1 MSMEPAADAAS
12 TPIATTRSAARAA
25 AGTAMLGGAAV
36 ELSGVTIQ
44 YERPGDEPLSIVR
57 DYDLVLQRGA
67 MHCLAGRSGS
77 GKTSILRVAA
87 GLVPPAAGSVTWE
100 GLEITGLS
108 DDVVTTRRRT
118 HLGYLDQRGSLVPG
132 LTALE
137 NVLLPAIPDRR
148 TRELSRKARD
158 ILHRLGVGPRA
169 THYPDRLS
177 GGERQRV
184 AFARAL
190 LLGPAVIMAD
200 EPTASLDR
208 GTADQLIALL
218 RTLAEDGIA
227 VLVASH
233 DEHLIAA
240 ADSRTVLQ

>member
-1 MSMEPAADAAS
+1 MTTDTQDAAS
-12 TPIATTRSAARAA
+12 DATVAER
-25 AGTAMLGGAAV
+25 GGAAL
-36 ELSGVTIQ
+36 ELRGIGIQ
-44 YERPGDEPLSIVR
+44 FERPGSDPLRIITE
-57 DYDLVLQRGA
+57 YDLTLDRGG

-87 GLVPPAAGSVTWE
+87 GLVPPAAGAVCWE
-100 GLEITGLS
+100 GLEITGLA
-108 DDVVTTRRRT
+108 DDVVTTRRRQ
-118 HLGYLDQRGSLVPG
+118 HVGYLDQRGSLLPG

-137 NVLLPAIPDRR
+137 NVLLPAVPDRR
-148 TRELSRKARD
+148 TRALARRARD
-158 ILHRLGVGPRA
+158 LLHRLGVGQRA

-190 LLGPAVIMAD
+190 LLEPAVIMAD

-208 GTADQLIALL
+208 ATADQLIALL
-218 RTLAEDGIA
+218 RALADDGIA

-233 DEHLIAA
+233 DQHLIDA
-240 ADSRTVLQ
+240 ADNATVLA

>member
-1 MSMEPAADAAS
+1 MTGQDSMTDAAAS
-12 TPIATTRSAARAA
+12 AVSVDATTA
-25 AGTAMLGGAAV
+25 TLGGAAV
-36 ELSGVTIQ
+36 ELRDVTIQ
-44 YERPGDEPLSIVR
+44 YERPGDEPLSIVH
-57 DYDLVLQRGA
+57 DYELVLERGQV
-67 MHCLAGRSGS
+67 HCLAGRSGS

-87 GLVPPAAGSVTWE
+87 GLVPPAAGSVRWE
-100 GLEITGLS
+100 GLEITGLA
-108 DDVVTTRRRT
+108 DDVITTRRRQ
-118 HLGYLDQRGSLVPG
+118 HVGYLDQRGNLVPG

-137 NVLLPAIPDRR
+137 NVLLPAVPDRR
-148 TRELSRKARD
+148 TRELARPARD
-158 ILHRLGVGPRA
+158 ILHRLGVGARA

-208 GTADQLIALL
+208 VTADRLIDLL
-218 RTLAEDGIA
+218 RALADDGMA

-233 DEHLIAA
+233 DERLIAA
-240 ADSRTVLQ
+240 ADSRTTLE

>member
-1 MSMEPAADAAS
+1 MTTPITRDEDDGLLTTGAEPA
-12 TPIATTRSAARAA
+12 
-25 AGTAMLGGAAV
+25 L
-36 ELSGVTIQ
+36 ELRDVGIRF
-44 YERPGDEPLSIVR
+44 ERPGDEPLSIV
-57 DYDLVLQRGA
+57 DVYDLTLRRGE

-87 GLVPPAAGSVTWE
+87 GLVPPSAGSVRWE
-100 GLEITGLS
+100 GLELVGLA
-108 DDVVTTRRRT
+108 DDVITNRRRR
-118 HLGYLDQRGSLVPG
+118 HVGYLDQRGSLVPG

-137 NVLLPAIPDRR
+137 NVLLPAVPERR
-148 TRELSRKARD
+148 TREVARHARD
-158 ILHRLGVGPRA
+158 LLHRLGVGPRS

-190 LLGPAVIMAD
+190 LLKPAVVMAD

-208 GTADQLIALL
+208 ATADQLIGIL
-218 RTLAEDGIA
+218 RGLTAEGIA

-233 DEHLIAA
+233 DERLIAA
-240 ADSRTVLQ
+240 ADSRTVLT

>member
-1 MSMEPAADAAS
+1 MTDSQIADARV
-12 TPIATTRSAARAA
+12 T
-25 AGTAMLGGAAV
+25 LGGPAV
-36 ELSGVTIQ
+36 ELRGVTIQ
-44 YERPGDEPLSIVR
+44 YERPGDEPLRIVS
-57 DYDLVLQRGA
+57 DYDLVLERGQ

-87 GLVPPAAGSVTWE
+87 GLVPPASGRVVWE
-100 GLEITGLS
+100 GLEVTGLA
-108 DDVVTTRRRT
+108 DDVITARRRT
-118 HLGYLDQRGSLVPG
+118 HVGYLDQRGNLVPG

-137 NVLLPAIPDRR
+137 NVLLPAVPERR
-148 TRELSRKARD
+148 TRALARPARD
-158 ILHRLGVGPRA
+158 ILHRLGVGQRA
-169 THYPDRLS
+169 TYYPERLS

-190 LLGPAVIMAD
+190 LLGPAVVMAD

-208 GTADQLIALL
+208 ATADQLIAML
-218 RTLAEDGIA
+218 RALTDDGIA

-240 ADSRTVLQ
+240 ADSRTHLT